1 MTPELN
7 KILKDRFLEFTM
19 VSLIEV
25 EIPSSSLDILLENVP
40 VVWVLGT
47 LFFSQTDLVFIKI
60 LWEPSFIDLPVLQQ
74 QNVSFQEI
82 FTFLI

>member
-1 MTPELN
+1 M
-7 KILKDRFLEFTM
+7 ILKDRFLEFTM
-19 VSLIEV
+19 VSLMEV
-25 EIPSSSLDILLENVP
+25 TKKPYPSSSLDILLENVP

-60 LWEPSFIDLPVLQQ
+60 SWEPSFIDLPVLQQ